1 MSPAGQRPAV
11 AAGFTLLELI
21 VVIMLLTIL
30 LGFVTPAFRGVGFV
44 GSRDR
49 VARELLYAV
58 KKLKFEA
65 LSRQH
70 IHKMH
75 LDLDAGRIWVTREAD
90 GNAEGAV
97 PPPQSEWALPE
108 DVRIAEVRFP
118 DHREVRSGTVVIAFY
133 PQGYS
138 DRAVIRL
145 SDGDNTPTHVVVEAF
160 LPMALV
166 ASEQNATAF

>member
-1 MSPAGQRPAV
+1 MSPAGRYPAV

-30 LGFVTPAFRGVGFV
+30 LGFAIPAFRGVGFM
-44 GSRDR
+44 GSRDKA
-49 VARELLYAV
+49 ARELLYTV
-58 KKLKFEA
+58 KKLKIEA
-65 LSRQH
+65 LSRQRML
-70 IHKMH
+70 KLH
-75 LDLDAGRIWVTREAD
+75 LDLDAGRIWVTREAE

-97 PPPQSEWALPE
+97 PPPESEWTLPE

-118 DHREVRSGTVVIAFY
+118 DDREIRSGTAAIAFY

-138 DRAVIRL
+138 DRAAIRL
-145 SDGDNTPTHVVVEAF
+145 TDGDSTPTQVVVEAF

-166 ASEQNATAF
+166 ASDPNATVF